1 MTTDIDPHEYNRR
14 LIAEY
19 LTTDGALTGDFTGQP
34 VLLLTTRGWRT
45 GRPHLTPL
53 VYGLDAG
60 RVYVVATKGGAP
72 TNPTWYRNLITNPA
86 VDVRIGP
93 DRQPAQAVE
102 VTDPAER
109 NRLYNLLAATTP
121 GLSTYQAMTTRT
133 IPVIVLDGIQPLTS
147 SGTPDP

>member
-14 LIAEY
+14 VIAEY
-19 LTTDGALTGDFTGQP
+19 LTTDGALTGDFAGQP

-72 TNPTWYRNLITNPA
+72 TNPTWYRNLVTNPT
-86 VDVRIGP
+86 VDVRIGAH
-93 DRQPAQAVE
+93 RQPARAIE
-102 VTDPAER
+102 ITDPAER
-109 NRLYNLLAATTP
+109 DRLYDLLAATTP
-121 GLSTYQAMTTRT
+121 GLSTYRDMTTRT
-133 IPVIVLDGIQPLTS
+133 IPVIVLDGIRTHATAQTGPQ
-147 SGTPDP
+147 